1 MIIKEKNDPK
11 IFKIFKIFKKR
22 EIKKPVENCPMF
34 SLRSNSIAVRYRS
47 QLGGSFWL
55 FLFEMPMQQKQL

>member
-22 EIKKPVENCPMF
+22 EKLKKPVEKLPYVF
-34 SLRSNSIAVRYRS
+34 ASLKLYCCSLSLTARG
-47 QLGGSFWL
+47 Q
-55 FLFEMPMQQKQL
+55 FLVIPV